1 VAIGLSAKA
10 AGAVNLGGDWVAELQ
25 GAALES
31 VVNVNARFLLD
42 IFNPN

>member
-1 VAIGLSAKA
+1 VIGLSAKA

-25 GAALES
+25 GAALDAS